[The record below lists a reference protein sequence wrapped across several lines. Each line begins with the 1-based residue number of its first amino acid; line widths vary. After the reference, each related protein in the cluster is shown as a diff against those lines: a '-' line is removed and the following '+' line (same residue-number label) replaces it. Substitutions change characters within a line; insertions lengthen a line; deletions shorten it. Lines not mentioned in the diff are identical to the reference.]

1 MRYRYPRA
9 GFRRG
14 NRASAS
20 DWRRQESAGAKKRRL
35 LRRELSREICDAQ
48 HCKNPLPETWIDE
61 KRRGALRSGWQ
72 LLPTRRGASAAP
84 SVEGVAMNRNRR
96 ANAGPV
102 ATTGNGTYG
111 QFYQRDASGSYPGDL
126 RTMGVGGVPGR
137 RVPPATG
144 ASLGA
149 NASAAPGRGQPF
161 AATSAR
167 VAAPTGTSARPRR
180 TNPNPALP
188 PPPPPRVGRALLRR
202 PEIQIRQFPRRAL
215 LKLPR
220 PLNEPPTNPR
230 RFSKQARSTRRRRGA
245 NAPSRPSCAPRATP
259 RPRRRHPPST
269 HTRRRRSTP
278 PPRCPVV
285 SPRRRR
291 RRRGPR
297 GTLERRVATD
307 ASAAAR
313 SWRRI

>member
-1 MRYRYPRA
+1 
-9 GFRRG
+9 
-14 NRASAS
+14 
-20 DWRRQESAGAKKRRL
+20 
-35 LRRELSREICDAQ
+35 
-48 HCKNPLPETWIDE
+48 
-61 KRRGALRSGWQ
+61 
-72 LLPTRRGASAAP
+72 
-84 SVEGVAMNRNRR
+84 MNRNRR

-220 PLNEPPTNPR
+220 PLNQHPTNPR

-269 HTRRRRSTP
+269 RTRRRRSTLWSGEPSTSSRVRRTSRRALLNIDRKHRSTP
-278 PPRCPVV
+278 PPRCPVA

-291 RRRGPR
+291 RRDGPR
-297 GTLERRVATD
+297 GTLERLLAIGQTAAAHSCAPIKTPSRTRRRCVATRRPR
-307 ASAAAR
+307 AR
-313 SWRRI
+313 RSRRRPGTGRRRLGRPSRAVTGRTVNRRTSPDD

>member
-1 MRYRYPRA
+1 
-9 GFRRG
+9 
-14 NRASAS
+14 
-20 DWRRQESAGAKKRRL
+20 
-35 LRRELSREICDAQ
+35 
-48 HCKNPLPETWIDE
+48 
-61 KRRGALRSGWQ
+61 
-72 LLPTRRGASAAP
+72 
-84 SVEGVAMNRNRR
+84 MNRNRR

-220 PLNEPPTNPR
+220 PLNQHPTNPR

-269 HTRRRRSTP
+269 RTRRRRSTLWSGEPSTSSRVRRRMPPRRTPPRRAPRRPANIARRRRRRSTP

-297 GTLERRVATD
+297 GTPERRVAMD

-313 SWRRI
+313 GWRRI

>member
-1 MRYRYPRA
+1 MSVSS
-9 GFRRG
+9 RG
-14 NRASAS
+14 VSTCVETARLPVFGGGGRNAPAQKSGGCCK
-20 DWRRQESAGAKKRRL
+20 ES
-35 LRRELSREICDAQ
+35 LRREKSATRNTARTDFPKLS
-48 HCKNPLPETWIDE
+48 KNSE
-61 KRRGALRSGWQ
+61 
-72 LLPTRRGASAAP
+72 TRRWLARSDGTRRRRAACARWAP
-84 SVEGVAMNRNRR
+84 SVEGGAMNRNRR

-202 PEIQIRQFPRRAL
+202 PKIQIRQFPRRAL
-215 LKLPR
+215 LKLPH
-220 PLNEPPTNPR
+220 PLNETPTNPR

-259 RPRRRHPPST
+259 RQMPGRRHPPK
-269 HTRRRRSTP
+269 RRRR
-278 PPRCPVV
+278 
-285 SPRRRR
+285 
-291 RRRGPR
+291 
-297 GTLERRVATD
+297 
-307 ASAAAR
+307 
-313 SWRRI
+313 